1 MIGLNLFLVLL
12 LIIFVVEQI
21 FFFFFLLVYFVLD
34 FRPIKFFYDHL
45 NEKNVRVTNFF
56 INC

>member
-12 LIIFVVEQI
+12 LIIFVVEQ

-34 FRPIKFFYDHL
+34 FRPIKFFYGHL